1 MNTGIIVV
9 AGGSVTSPPGFV
21 AGAVSAGI
29 KSVSGAL
36 DLALLV
42 SESPATA
49 VGVFTRNRFR
59 AAPVILSEKRLNS
72 GKSRAI
78 LVNAGCANAGT
89 GYLGFTNAETMTRQT
104 AERLRVSEADVL
116 VASTGVI
123 GAHLPMTKIED
134 GLGRIMLSED
144 GGHDFARAIMTT
156 DLVSKEIAVTVP
168 EFGFTIGGCAKGS
181 GMIHPD
187 MATMLAF
194 ITTDAGGAPGVLKE
208 LLCQKVG
215 RSFNLISVDGDT
227 STNDSVFLLAN
238 GITGMNLEPDTR
250 AYELFSAALEY
261 VCVFL
266 ARAIARDGEG
276 ATRLVQL
283 EVGGAATD
291 EDARKIIRAVLSS
304 PLFKTAVHGGD
315 PNWGR
320 IVAAAGRSGVDLE
333 VERINLR
340 IGNIVVL
347 NQGQPVDFDEALAA
361 ALMSGPEVSLCLD
374 LGLGTHTLTGWGCD
388 MSAEYISINAD
399 YKT

>member
-9 AGGSVTSPPGFV
+9 ADGSVTSPPGFV

-42 SESPATA
+42 AEAPATA

-59 AAPVILSEKRLNS
+59 AAPVILSEKRLSS

-89 GYLGFTNAETMTRQT
+89 GHLGFTNAEIMTRQT
-104 AERLRVSEADVL
+104 AEMLRVSEADVL

-123 GAHLPMTKIED
+123 GVHLPMIKIED
-134 GLGRIMLSED
+134 GLGRMMLSED

-156 DLVSKEIAVTVP
+156 DLVSKEIAVMVP

-238 GITGMNLEPDTR
+238 GITGVNLEPDTK

-266 ARAIARDGEG
+266 ARSIARDGEG

-333 VERINLR
+333 VERINLK

-374 LGLGTHTLTGWGCD
+374 LGLGTRTLTGWGCD